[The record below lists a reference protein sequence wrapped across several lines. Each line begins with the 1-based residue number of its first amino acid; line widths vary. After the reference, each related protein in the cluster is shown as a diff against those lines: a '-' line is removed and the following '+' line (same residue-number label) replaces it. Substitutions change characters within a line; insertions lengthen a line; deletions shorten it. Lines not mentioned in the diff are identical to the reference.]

1 MRRFIFLL
9 MLFCFTSCGVVKNQ
23 NNSTYVKDKYE
34 QLNILYEH
42 YPKLWEYYHEG
53 VMDILWIKKVVKE
66 DGTIEYKEG
75 HRLKRKYITDYS
87 EKMSLLKTNFPE
99 IYNLF
104 TLGKVNVDEMYQYV
118 GTDGEVRVNIS
129 YHRL

>member
-1 MRRFIFLL
+1 M
-9 MLFCFTSCGVVKNQ
+9 VKNQ